1 MSTFKEQY
9 YSLEE
14 EDMQKLIAEAKEGK
28 LSSQQELL
36 KVFSNFL
43 TKYISL
49 LYYGKFNLNDYD
61 IRRFVSLFIKD
72 PYVRLALMKNKMNS
86 THMKSM
92 RKMIRFFSQKKMK
105 DFI

>member
-1 MSTFKEQY
+1 
-9 YSLEE
+9 
-14 EDMQKLIAEAKEGK
+14 MQKLIAEAKEGK

-86 THMKSM
+86 THMKHINECM
-92 RKMIRFFSQKKMK
+92 RGIHYMI
-105 DFI
+105 